1 MLFILNYKV
10 ATIRIYLK
18 NILLETKIY
27 VCICTQKE
35 ILTSTLLV
43 LRLNQRIRA
52 LWPTYSWLFELLP
65 PRHLWLQ
72 RQVLWAACL
81 IKLWGKHVLLLVH
94 SLYRRLNACQIMT
107 DCRLKVNLLY
117 ILDNPWMSLQ
127 PVTLNV

>member
-81 IKLWGKHVLLLVH
+81 IKL
-94 SLYRRLNACQIMT
+94 
-107 DCRLKVNLLY
+107 
-117 ILDNPWMSLQ
+117 
-127 PVTLNV
+127 